1 MKFWLTK
8 KEERLYAR
16 ALYYQ
21 GKSEELI
28 LKFTESL
35 RNRFP
40 NSEVISDFEAFDLW
54 TLNPS
59 DSTGDSSA
67 VNCFWN
73 EVREELLK

>member
-1 MKFWLTK
+1 MKFGLTK
-8 KEERLYAR
+8 KEEKLYAK

-21 GKSEELI
+21 DKSEKFM
-28 LKFTESL
+28 LKFAESL

-67 VNCFWN
+67 VKCFWN